1 MRPTPTGSPSNN
13 GTTARVP
20 TGTEPPQL
28 IKQMEVNIL
37 EIARQFPQVSITVQA
52 ADLLAL
58 GSSIVADT
66 MARYRAEIEAKERAE
81 KEEKML
87 TAQEAGEM
95 LGVCERTITRWR
107 SVGYLKGVRVG
118 GTTKYRRSDCRAIL
132 AQGKPVL

>member
-1 MRPTPTGSPSNN
+1 
-13 GTTARVP
+13 
-20 TGTEPPQL
+20 
-28 IKQMEVNIL
+28 MEVNIL